1 MPNPKRRKATRLGDV
16 FGGLLGKV
24 VKAQKGENKRGKSKR
39 TRKQI
44 LDSL

>member
-1 MPNPKRRKATRLGDV
+1 MPNSKRSKAVRLGDV
-16 FGGLLGKV
+16 FGGLLGKA
-24 VKAQKGENKRGKSKR
+24 VKAQKGNNKRGKSKR